1 MKVWPG
7 MELESSPELLL
18 MRVLVMVQVTVLVT
32 DLVLG

>member
-1 MKVWPG
+1 

-18 MRVLVMVQVTVLVT
+18 MRVLVMVQVMVLVT

>member
-1 MKVWPG
+1 

-18 MRVLVMVQVTVLVT
+18 MRVLLMVQVTVLVT

>member
-1 MKVWPG
+1 

-18 MRVLVMVQVTVLVT
+18 MRVLVMVQVRVLVT